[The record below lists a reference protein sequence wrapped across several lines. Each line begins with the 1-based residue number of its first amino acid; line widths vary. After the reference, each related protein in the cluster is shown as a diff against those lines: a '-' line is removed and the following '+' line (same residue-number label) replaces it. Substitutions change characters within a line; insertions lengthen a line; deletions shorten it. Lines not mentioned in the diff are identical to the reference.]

1 MLNGKCA
8 MLQVDLVELGL
19 DLLQLSLKL
28 LNAFLPLLLD
38 LTEPDDLTLG
48 LLRLKLN
55 LVHL

>member
-1 MLNGKCA
+1 MLYGKCA
-8 MLQVDLVELGL
+8 MLQVNLVELGL